1 MSALFSELPIWQ
13 QLTLVV
19 FGLGTFHYVGA
30 VVFLS
35 IGYVLLRRADKPQ
48 NNTFTVIIAAHNE
61 EHTIGA
67 CLQSVLAQTIS
78 PERFEV
84 IVAND
89 RSTDRTAEVVE
100 GFQIIHEKLRLITIQ
115 TTPGGV
121 SPKKYALSCAIEE
134 ASNPIIVFTDADCTV
149 PPTWLETIDRRFE
162 PDVGIVQGIT
172 TYRKPD
178 RMNPHFFGLQ
188 AIDFLSHGIVSATAI
203 GAGMPINSNAN
214 NFAFRFEV
222 FRSLGGYEGVQNVIS
237 GDDDLLLQKVWRSGR
252 WRIRYMADP
261 EGAVETLPTRTVLG
275 VFEQRKRWG
284 SKTVHYNALQVFFL
298 SGIFLFYVSIL
309 ASFILSFVEP
319 GFAVRGAIMLAVK
332 FAGEVAL
339 MVPGVIIF
347 RKKDLLPYLA
357 PASLLQLPITI
368 LAVLLGVFGN
378 FSWKGQ
384 AFRRKAGA

>member
-1 MSALFSELPIWQ
+1 MSEFFLELSLRQQLVTALFGLA
-13 QLTLVV
+13 TLHYLGAIL
-19 FGLGTFHYVGA
+19 FLGLGF
-30 VVFLS
+30 
-35 IGYVLLRRADKPQ
+35 VLLRRADKPQ
-48 NNTFTVIIAAHNE
+48 NNAFTVIIAAHNE
-61 EHTIGA
+61 EQTIGA

-121 SPKKYALSCAIEE
+121 SPKKYALSRAIEE
-134 ASNPIIVFTDADCTV
+134 ASNPIIVFTDADCVV
-149 PPTWLETIDRRFE
+149 PSTWLETIDRRFE

-172 TYRKPD
+172 TYRKLD

-188 AIDFLSHGIVSATAI
+188 AVDFLSHGIVSATAI
-203 GAGMPINSNAN
+203 GVGMPINSNAN

-222 FRSLGGYEGVQNVIS
+222 FQSLGGYRGVQDVIS

-252 WRIRYMADP
+252 WRIRYMAEP
-261 EGAVETLPTRTVLG
+261 EGAVETLPTKTVAG

-284 SKTVHYNALQVFFL
+284 SKTVHYNSLQVFFL
-298 SGIFLFYVSIL
+298 SGIFLFYVSIP
-309 ASFILSFVEP
+309 ASFCLALLEP
-319 GFAVRGAIMLAVK
+319 RFLLHGAIMLAAK
-332 FAGEVAL
+332 FAGELAL
-339 MVPGVIIF
+339 MVPGTIIF

-357 PASLLQLPITI
+357 PASILQLPVTV
-368 LAVLLGVFGN
+368 LAVLFGVFGN

-384 AFRRKAGA
+384 AFRRRARV